1 MVVNLIEW
9 SDKFME
15 AEKQREGIEPLTEQL
30 EHFTLKDAYS
40 IQLEVIHKKVIAG
53 DQITGKKIGLTS
65 EAMQKL
71 LKVDEPD
78 YGHLLESMELKNN
91 ELDCSECLKPRVEAE
106 VAFVMKEDLKGPNV
120 TAEDVINATDYVLA
134 SIEVVD
140 SRIKNW
146 NIKLLDTIADN
157 ASSAKY
163 VLGEKK
169 RTLDEIDLP
178 AVHMDF
184 YKNGELINSGKGSDV
199 LGNPASCVA
208 WLVNK
213 LADFNIGLKKGEI
226 VLSGALS
233 SALDAAEGDIF
244 VADFGDTLGKVELI
258 CR

>member
-9 SDKFME
+9 SDKIME

-40 IQLEVIHKKVIAG
+40 IQLEVIHKKVIEG

-78 YGHLLESMELKNN
+78 YGHLLASMELENN

-120 TAEDVINATDYVLA
+120 TVEDVIKATDYVVA

-146 NIKLLDTIADN
+146 DIKLLDTIADN
-157 ASSAKY
+157 ASSARY

-169 RTLDEIDLP
+169 RTLNEIDLP
-178 AVHMDF
+178 AIQMDF
-184 YKNGELINSGKGSDV
+184 YKNGQLINSGRGTDV
-199 LGNPASCVA
+199 LGNPATCVA

-213 LADFNIGLKKGEI
+213 LADFNIGLTKGEI

-233 SALDAAEGDIF
+233 SALDAAEGDTF
-244 VADFGDTLGKVELI
+244 VADFGDTLGRVELI

>member
-1 MVVNLIEW
+1 MIEW
-9 SDKFME
+9 SDKIME
-15 AEKQREGIEPLTEQL
+15 AEKQRKGIEPLTEQL
-30 EHFTLKDAYS
+30 KHISLKDAYS
-40 IQLEVIHKKVIAG
+40 IQLELIHKKVING
-53 DQITGKKIGLTS
+53 DRITGKKIGLTS

-78 YGHLLESMELKNN
+78 YGHLLASMEIKNN
-91 ELDCSECLKPRVEAE
+91 ELDCSQCLKPRVEAE
-106 VAFVMKEDLKGPNV
+106 IAFVLKEDLKGPNV
-120 TAEDVINATDYVLA
+120 TVENVKEATDYVVA

-169 RTLDEIDLP
+169 LTLDQINLP
-178 AVHMDF
+178 SVKMDF
-184 YKNGELINSGKGSDV
+184 YKNGQLMNSGKGTDV
-199 LGNPASCVA
+199 LGDPATCVA

-213 LADFNIGLKKGEI
+213 LADFNIGLEKGEI

-233 SALDAAEGDIF
+233 SAIDAVEGDTF
-244 VADFGDTLGKVELI
+244 MADFGETLGKVELI